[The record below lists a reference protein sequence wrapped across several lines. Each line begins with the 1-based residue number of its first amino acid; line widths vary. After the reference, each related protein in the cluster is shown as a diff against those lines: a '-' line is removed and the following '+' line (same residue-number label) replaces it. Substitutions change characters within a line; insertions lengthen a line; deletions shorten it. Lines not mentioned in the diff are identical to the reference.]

1 MNRSKSVGRRDA
13 KPRGER
19 RQNKVTVA
27 VLGAERVGKSA
38 MVSQFL
44 WHKFVEDYRPTVEEF
59 NWIEYEI
66 EEGRVL
72 MVQII
77 DSSGSRDFIGMKNLY
92 IGTADAFL
100 VVFASDDA
108 SSLEEALIT
117 VADIHARRGKSVPI
131 LLVANKTDQPCLSCC
146 ASKSDME
153 CCALKE
159 EEVKACFHEILLRT
173 RPNLNIQ
180 GFELRKRRQ
189 SMPSSRGYSGVE
201 PKDIEKI
208 KSARKQQK
216 DHCIIS

>member
-108 SSLEEALIT
+108 SSLDEALTT
-117 VADIHARRGKSVPI
+117 VNDIHARRGKDVPI
-131 LLVANKTDQPCLSCC
+131 LLVANKTDQPCLSRLT
-146 ASKSDME
+146 SKSDMK
-153 CCALKE
+153 CCALNE
-159 EEVKACFHEILLRT
+159 EEVRACFHEILLRT

-208 KSARKQQK
+208 KTDRKHQK

>member
-72 MVQII
+72 MVQ
-77 DSSGSRDFIGMKNLY
+77 
-92 IGTADAFL
+92 
-100 VVFASDDA
+100 VVFAADDA
-108 SSLEEALIT
+108 SSLQEALTT
-117 VADIHARRGKSVPI
+117 VADIHSRRGKNVPV

-146 ASKSDME
+146 SSKSDME

-159 EEVKACFHEILLRT
+159 EEVRACFHEILLRT

-208 KSARKQQK
+208 KSARRQQK